1 MTIPEQQQAG
11 ATATPAKCNAC
22 RDGEAELFPFSMAFQ
37 PIVDVTSQTVFAY
50 EALVRGPNQ
59 ESAASILN
67 QVTPENLYA
76 FDQGCRVRAIELAAK
91 LGIHRQGARLSVN
104 FKPGAVYSPAACIRR
119 TLRAAAETGFPLDQ
133 LIFEITEDERVSD
146 TAHLQQIVTEYQKH
160 GFGLALDDFGAG
172 FSGLNLLSELA
183 VNYVKLDG
191 GLIRN
196 LHNRPRAQAIVCSAT
211 ALAREIGA
219 QVIGESVETL
229 EEYRA
234 LHNCGVPLMQG
245 YLFARPQFE
254 ALPEITW
261 PEAGSHR

>member
-1 MTIPEQQQAG
+1 MTILDQAPTR
-11 ATATPAKCNAC
+11 TAVQTKCNAC

-37 PIVDVTSQTVFAY
+37 PIVNVSSRTVFAY

-59 ESAASILN
+59 ESAFSVLS

-91 LGIHRQGARLSVN
+91 LGMHEQGARLSVN

-119 TLRAAAETGFPLDQ
+119 TLRAAAVTGFPLDQ

-146 TAHLQQIVTEYQKH
+146 TVHLQQIVTEYQKH
-160 GFGLALDDFGAG
+160 GFGLALDDFGSG

-183 VNYVKLDG
+183 VDYVKLDAN
-191 GLIRN
+191 LIRN
-196 LHNRPRAQAIVCSAT
+196 LNDRPRAETIVRNT
-211 ALAREIGA
+211 VALCREIGVE
-219 QVIGESVETL
+219 VIGECIETV
-229 EEYRA
+229 EEYEA
-234 LHNCGVPLMQG
+234 LRNCGVHLMQG
-245 YLFARPQFE
+245 YFFARPQFQ

-261 PEAGSHR
+261 P